1 MKLPRS
7 GWLLICFQQ
16 MRQVHPMF
24 QPSRKRRLLTEEE
37 THVVFEKIVEY
48 IGETS
53 AMVNRLYDTSFQV
66 TQ

>member
-1 MKLPRS
+1 
-7 GWLLICFQQ
+7 
-16 MRQVHPMF
+16 MF